1 MTPLKRSVLCCE
13 VYLSQTKVNPFWEKE
28 MNAFQI
34 LQNVPV
40 IFRTAVNLSCNTF
53 DSDRVWCF
61 LPFYRGSWNLSG
73 FRTRKRIILIAIK
86 QGDLINLFETLTL
99 SWRWSLSYRKYS
111 NDLQTS
117 FFLAREYERFLRNNT
132 FSFNKHNFI
141 ITATSLFIIQVKLE
155 VTKILDSV
163 FNVNQTFIQ
172 CITA

>member
-1 MTPLKRSVLCCE
+1 MKFVWVKPKLTP
-13 VYLSQTKVNPFWEKE
+13 FEKKKWTHSRVCK
-28 MNAFQI
+28 MFQLFSELLWI
-34 LQNVPV
+34 YHVTHLIQ
-40 IFRTAVNLSCNTF
+40 IGF
-53 DSDRVWCF
+53 DVF
-61 LPFYRGSWNLSG
+61 LPFYRGSWNFSG
-73 FRTRKRIILIAIK
+73 FRTRKRIILLIAIK